1 MTTSTCNIIK
11 GFVDEITKIS
21 IIIAFATLTYLVSAQ
36 LGEPEVR
43 GCHEEPELLP
53 LGADPVCAARRQEAV
68 EVPDPV
74 AAERVPVHQNADHA
88 VTLSVN
94 ERTWCL

>member
-11 GFVDEITKIS
+11 GFVDGFTKIS
-21 IIIAFATLTYLVSAQ
+21 IIIAFATLTYLVSVQ

-43 GCHEEPELLP
+43 GGHEEPELLS
-53 LGADPVCAARRQEAV
+53 LGANSVCAARRKEAV

-88 VTLSVN
+88 VSLSVN
-94 ERTWCL
+94 EETSS

>member
-11 GFVDEITKIS
+11 GFVDEITQIS
-21 IIIAFATLTYLVSAQ
+21 IIAFATLTYLVSVQ

-43 GCHEEPELLP
+43 GGHEEPELLP

-88 VTLSVN
+88 VTLSVK
-94 ERTWCL
+94 ERK

>member
-21 IIIAFATLTYLVSAQ
+21 IMATLTYLVSVE
-36 LGEPEVR
+36 LGEPEVCR
-43 GCHEEPELLP
+43 GHEEPELLS
-53 LGADPVCAARRQEAV
+53 LGADPVCAARRKEAV

-88 VTLSVN
+88 VSLSVN
-94 ERTWCL
+94 EETSS